1 MNYEYLGLEESFQGT
16 CSVHAFSKACQY
28 STIEEKV
35 CKNLKY
41 VSLNLLKQILKSA
54 SLGLK
59 NIGRENNNGIRL
71 VLKLEF
77 G

>member
-1 MNYEYLGLEESFQGT
+1 MNIWVWKKASKELVLG
-16 CSVHAFSKACQY
+16 HAFSKACQY

-41 VSLNLLKQILKSA
+41 ISLNLLKQILKSA